1 MANKLSDLT
10 DHLFAQLDRL
20 ANENLTADQLALE
33 VQRSEAMVDLSGQVT
48 GAAALQLKAAALYA
62 EHGNKVLPM
71 LPQIG
76 QAVPRGAT
84 GASDE

>member
-1 MANKLSDLT
+1 MPNKLSDLT

-20 ANENLTADQLALE
+20 ANESLTAEQLALE

-48 GAAALQLKAAALYA
+48 SAAALQLKAAALYA
-62 EHGNKVLPM
+62 EHGSKILPM

-76 QAVPRGAT
+76 QAVPKGGPKAD
-84 GASDE
+84 DE